1 MCDRPRLRGHV
12 KRLSASVAIPC
23 DTSMWYEES
32 NSLGF
37 FLLIDKVEVVPE
49 DDGYQGRTQGVKH
62 PKLGY

>member
-1 MCDRPRLRGHV
+1 
-12 KRLSASVAIPC
+12 
-23 DTSMWYEES
+23 MWYDES